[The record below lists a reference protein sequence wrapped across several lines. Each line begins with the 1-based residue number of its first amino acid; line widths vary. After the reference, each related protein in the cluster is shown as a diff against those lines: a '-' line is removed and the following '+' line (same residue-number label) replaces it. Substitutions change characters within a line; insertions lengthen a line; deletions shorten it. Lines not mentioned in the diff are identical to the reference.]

1 MLTASF
7 PIYSEQEYLDR
18 KLLLAKEYHIYADDN
33 MPIREFM
40 YLSDAAIK
48 SRKDRI
54 EAVKKNKMCIDQF
67 TRTQLLL

>member
-1 MLTASF
+1 MLRASLAF
-7 PIYSEQEYLDR
+7 YSEQEYLDR

-54 EAVKKNKMCIDQF
+54 EAVKKNKMCID
-67 TRTQLLL
+67 

>member
-1 MLTASF
+1 MPTASF

-54 EAVKKNKMCIDQF
+54 EAVKKNKMCID
-67 TRTQLLL
+67 

>member
-1 MLTASF
+1 MLTAPF

-54 EAVKKNKMCIDQF
+54 EAVKKNKMCID
-67 TRTQLLL
+67 